1 MIVIRNYAISFR
13 MDNAYDSKIAS
24 FCRDTPMEHWNIEIR
39 PGFFIADTISVCNG
53 IRTNIIVGLSLMV
66 RSQQP

>member
-1 MIVIRNYAISFR
+1 MIVIRNYAIYFR

-39 PGFFIADTISVCNG
+39 PTQILLDLKEGVDHV
-53 IRTNIIVGLSLMV
+53 
-66 RSQQP
+66 